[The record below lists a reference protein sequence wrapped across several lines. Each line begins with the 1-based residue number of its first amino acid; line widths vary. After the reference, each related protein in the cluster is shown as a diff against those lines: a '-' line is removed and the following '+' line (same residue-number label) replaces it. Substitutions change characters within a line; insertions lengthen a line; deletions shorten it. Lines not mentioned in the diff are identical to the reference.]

1 MNGQGRKLGY
11 AVTILVLAAA
21 AVATGRSEWKS
32 SSEFHTLVEA
42 ITVLLATFVG
52 AIALLRYYAKRTDA
66 ALMVGAAFAGA
77 ALLDGVHAVLTS
89 SIGASLALSL
99 PDALIPWSWLPSQLF
114 LGAMLA
120 ARPNFAPR
128 QTQAATLEPRKIYA
142 IVLALVVLMLFFFSA
157 FPLPSPYQPENLLS
171 RPQELAPCALFLL
184 AAFRHYRWQVWR
196 VNASELL
203 LLASLM
209 IAAACHGMFMIFSKD
224 VGDAMFGVAHALKAI
239 SYATV
244 LTGLL
249 ASVYQLFRESER
261 EAEQR
266 TFSFLENIP
275 VGVFVCT
282 AKGLPYYANDAAG
295 LLVGR
300 PIDRGAAAEH
310 FAKRFR
316 PYVVG
321 SNEEYPVDK
330 MPLVRALAGERSSV
344 SDMELRLNGETMPL
358 QVHAAPI
365 FGPDGAI
372 AFAIAALQDVRDL
385 RRIALQDPLTGVAN
399 RLGFAEAYL
408 RVAPLCWRSKEAL
421 SIAMVDVDNFKLI
434 NDSYGHS
441 AGDDVI
447 RKVAQVALSCLRRSD
462 VVSRWGG
469 EEIAVLLPRTDLA
482 GAVAALEKMLRA
494 FRAVTFVAADGRTFG
509 AAFSAGVATVAQDTP
524 LEDGLAKADCYLYLA
539 KKAGKNRV
547 ISSLGLPRES

>member
-1 MNGQGRKLGY
+1 MNGQRRRLSY

-32 SSEFHTLVEA
+32 SSEFHTLLEA
-42 ITVLLATFVG
+42 ITVLLAMFVG
-52 AIALLRYYAKRTDA
+52 VIALLRYYAKRTDA
-66 ALMVGAAFAGA
+66 ALMVGAAFTGA
-77 ALLDGVHAVLTS
+77 ALLDGVHAVLTA
-89 SIGASLALSL
+89 SIGVSLAPSL
-99 PDALIPWSWLPSQLF
+99 PDALIPWSWLPSRLF

-120 ARPNFAPR
+120 ARLNFAPR
-128 QTQAATLEPRKIYA
+128 KPVGATLDPRKIHA
-142 IVLALVVLMLFFFSA
+142 IVLALVLLMLFFFSV
-157 FPLPSPYQPENLLS
+157 FPLPSPYRPKSLFS
-171 RPQELAPCALFLL
+171 RPQELVPCALFLI
-184 AAFRHYRWQVWR
+184 AAFRHYRWQAWR
-196 VNASELL
+196 VSASEHL
-203 LLASLM
+203 LLASLI
-209 IAAACHGMFMIFSKD
+209 IAAACHGMFMTFSKE
-224 VGDAMFGVAHALKAI
+224 VSDAMFDVAHALKAV

-244 LTGLL
+244 LAGLL

-282 AKGLPYYANDAAG
+282 AKGLPYYANDAATQ
-295 LLVGR
+295 LVGQ
-300 PIDRGAAAEH
+300 PIDRDAAAEH
-310 FAKRFR
+310 FAKSFR

-365 FGPDGAI
+365 VGPDGVI
-372 AFAIAALQDVRDL
+372 AFAIAAFQDVRYL
-385 RRIALQDPLTGVAN
+385 RRIALQDPLTSLVN
-399 RLGFAEAYL
+399 RLGFEEAFRRL
-408 RVAPLCWRSKEAL
+408 APLCWRSKEAL
-421 SIAMVDVDNFKLI
+421 SIAMIDLDNFKLI

-447 RKVAQVALSCLRRSD
+447 KRVAEVALSCLRESD
-462 VVSRWGG
+462 VVARRGG
-469 EEIAVLLPRTDLA
+469 EEFAVLLPQTDLA
-482 GAVAALEKMLRA
+482 GAVAALEKVLSA
-494 FRAVTFVAADGRTFG
+494 FRSVTFETADGRTFG
-509 AAFSAGVATVAQDTP
+509 ATFSSGVATVTQDTP
-524 LEDGLAKADCYLYLA
+524 LEDGLAKADGYLYLA

-547 ISSLGLPRES
+547 LSSLGLPREA